1 MMAKDNLNEILKSLG
16 GEEAPP
22 DVRQLAEDIAGR
34 FRRDLVQTRPSKH
47 FLWRE
52 HIMRNR
58 MVQLATAAAI
68 LAVVSIGLYHLGV
81 SPDGAG
87 VAWGDVL
94 AKVKNVP
101 IVTYKFRLTMS
112 YPEGRQWIDESDVY
126 VSKEHGSRIDSYKE
140 GQLYMLKYLLPAR
153 KVAYIVHP
161 QLKRYFERTL
171 SDEQA
176 AAMVEQQDPRQWLE
190 WILSWDYTKLG
201 RSEIDGVEVEGIE
214 AKREDKE
221 TLRLWVDVQT
231 NWPVRIESEG
241 EMMSEGQL
249 RPSHM
254 VMDHFQ
260 WDAEI
265 DPGLFEPNIPED
277 YTLSPPR

>member
-1 MMAKDNLNEILKSLG
+1 MAKHNLNDILNRLAG
-16 GEEAPP
+16 MEEPS
-22 DVRQLAEDIAGR
+22 DVRRMAEDIAGR
-34 FRRDLVQTRPSKH
+34 FRQGLAQTKPYGHSI
-47 FLWRE
+47 WRE

-58 MVQLATAAAI
+58 IMQLAAAA
-68 LAVVSIGLYHLGV
+68 AVVTVAGVVLYHLGV

-87 VAWGDVL
+87 VAWGEVL
-94 AKVKNVP
+94 AKVENVP
-101 IVTYKFRLTMS
+101 IVTYKFRLTMT
-112 YPEGRQWIDESDVY
+112 YPQGRQWIDESDVY

-140 GQLYMLKYLLPAR
+140 GQLYMVKYLLPAR

-214 AKREDKE
+214 ATREDKE
-221 TLRLWVDVQT
+221 TLRLWADVKT

-241 EMMSEGQL
+241 QMMNEGQL

-254 VMDHFQ
+254 VMDHFR

-265 DPGLFEPNIPED
+265 DPALFEPNIPAD
-277 YTLSPPR
+277 YTLSDPR

>member
-1 MMAKDNLNEILKSLG
+1 MAKDDLNEILKSLG
-16 GEEAPP
+16 GEETPD
-22 DVRQLAEDIAGR
+22 DVRRMAEDIAGR

-52 HIMRNR
+52 QIMRNR
-58 MVQLATAAAI
+58 IVQLATAAAI
-68 LAVVSIGLYHLGV
+68 LAVAAVDLYHLGV

-94 AKVKNVP
+94 AKVESVP
-101 IVTYKFRLTMS
+101 IVTYKFRLTVT
-112 YPEGRQWIDESDVY
+112 YPQGRQWIDESDVY

-140 GQLYMLKYLLPAR
+140 GQLYMVKYLLPAR
-153 KVAYIVHP
+153 KVVYIVHP
-161 QLKRYFERTL
+161 QLKRYMERTL

-176 AAMVEQQDPRQWLE
+176 EGMQEQQDPRQWLKR
-190 WILSWDYTKLG
+190 ILTQDHAKLG

-214 AKREDKE
+214 ATWGEGE
-221 TLRLWVDVQT
+221 TVRLWVAVKT

-241 EMMSEGQL
+241 QMMSEGQL

-254 VMDHFQ
+254 VMDHFR
-260 WDAEI
+260 WDAEV
-265 DPGLFEPNIPED
+265 DPALFEPNIPAD